1 MIKFKNFVEAIHQAI
16 SGAADILMDKNQG
29 LLEKYFYKESED
41 TSPDKK
47 DDKEP
52 QHEIYKPRTVVLDY
66 PSTDEEGHD
75 VTSHVEVPLI
85 TLVPVSSSQIE
96 KATFTADFQLSI
108 IDDDL
113 YIDFPD
119 SKKKNQSSTVG
130 KLEIVI
136 SPKETTEGLQQI
148 IEGYE
153 KALKRQI

>member
-1 MIKFKNFVEAIHQAI
+1 MIRFKYFVEAIHQAI

-29 LLEKYFYKESED
+29 LLEKYFYREARE
-41 TSPDKK
+41 TSPDQK
-47 DDKEP
+47 DDKDSP
-52 QHEIYKPRTVVLDY
+52 REIYKPKTVTLDY
-66 PSTDEEGHD
+66 PSVDEEGHD

-85 TLVPVSSSQIE
+85 TLVPVTSSQIE

-113 YIDFPD
+113 YMDFPD
-119 SKKKNQSSTVG
+119 SKKKNQSSTIG